1 MLTAEY
7 FDGQSTRVRVVNL
20 EADGQFLSIAGEDIE
35 RRIPVGEVK
44 VDERLGRAPRRLH
57 FRDGAFCAVRDLD
70 ALDVLLASVAHR
82 DGWVDRA
89 QRRARSVLISLLA
102 VAVLAFAG
110 YAWILPWA
118 AAKAAAEL
126 PAVVGRQLSVQTL
139 RLLDGSILLPSR
151 ISEDRQ
157 RALSAKVHALRL
169 PAGSAPERELLF
181 RRSPQLGANAF
192 TLPDGTIVILDDLI
206 NVIGDDAQILATIA
220 HELGH
225 AHGHHGLQILLQG
238 SVVGTFLAFYVGDIS
253 GLLAVAP
260 ATLANASYSRELEEQ
275 ADEYAAAVLR
285 LNGMSPALLAEALKK
300 LADSHRGGGKL
311 GYLSTHP
318 ATEERVRH
326 LHEMSR

>member
-7 FDGQSTRVRVVNL
+7 FDGHSTRVRVVDL
-20 EADGQFLSIAGEDIE
+20 EADGQFLNVAGEDIE
-35 RRIPVGEVK
+35 RHIPFGEVK

-57 FRDGAFCAVRDLD
+57 FGDGAFCAVRDLD
-70 ALDVLLASVAHR
+70 ALDVLLSSVAHR

-89 QRRARSVLISLLA
+89 QRRARSVLLSLVA

-110 YAWILPWA
+110 YAWVLPWA
-118 AAKAAAEL
+118 AAKAAAKV

-139 RLLDGSILLPSR
+139 RALDGNILLQSR
-151 ISEDRQ
+151 IPLERQ
-157 RALSAKVHALRL
+157 QALSAEVHALRL
-169 PAGSAPERELLF
+169 PGGGGPESELLF

-206 NVIGDDAQILATIA
+206 NVIDDDHQILATIA

-238 SVVGTFLAFYVGDIS
+238 SVVGTFLAFYIGDVS
-253 GLLAVAP
+253 SLLAVAP
-260 ATLANASYSRELEEQ
+260 ATLMHASYSRKLEEQ

-300 LADSHRGGGKL
+300 LADSHRGGVEM

-318 ATEERVRH
+318 AIDERVRH
-326 LHEMSR
+326 LREISR